1 MKHFSRQEWL
11 AFAKG
16 QVEEKK
22 NLKMEKHL
30 LVCNKCLAEYLSFIS
45 PPDEAFANRNISPN
59 FTADVMKSINALES
73 RRYAK
78 RRDLFYYTAA
88 ACLTF
93 ILMSSGV
100 FQIFVKKIPEIAQ
113 AENRPEQFL
122 EKRETSRI
130 PFGWSDR
137 LLDNTL
143 TLLDILK
150 PNGDEEGAD

>member
-1 MKHFSRQEWL
+1 MKHFSRQDWL

-22 NLKMEKHL
+22 SSKMEEHL
-30 LVCNKCLAEYLSFIS
+30 LVCDRCVEEYLSFIS

-93 ILMSSGV
+93 VLMTSGV
-100 FQIFVKKIPEIAQ
+100 FQIFTEKIPEIAQ
-113 AENRPEQFL
+113 TENRPEQFL
-122 EKRETSRI
+122 EKQEESRI

-143 TLLDILK
+143 NLLDSLK
-150 PNGDEEGAD
+150 PNGDEEGTD